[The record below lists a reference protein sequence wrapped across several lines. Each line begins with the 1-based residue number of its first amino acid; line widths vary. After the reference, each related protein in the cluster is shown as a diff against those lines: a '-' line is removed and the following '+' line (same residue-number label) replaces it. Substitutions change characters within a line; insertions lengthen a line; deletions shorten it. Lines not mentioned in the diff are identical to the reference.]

1 MKEMKIFM
9 RPNKEPLTNFAKY
22 VNKIESKVGNFDDF
36 IKKQLKSNKLTEE
49 QKNTLNTA
57 TNIAEISKLLAM
69 SQPQTIT
76 DDDKLNTYI
85 NKLQNAIKEVLKN
98 TTVPLLPE
106 IINKLQNINV
116 PSKQS
121 NMFLLVMANQVLPQA
136 KENELHNFFNNIP
149 DDQKHS
155 LYQQLNT
162 EYSKINKT
170 SLTETQGFKDLKYH
184 NPILYNKIIGKT

>member
-1 MKEMKIFM
+1 
-9 RPNKEPLTNFAKY
+9 
-22 VNKIESKVGNFDDF
+22 
-36 IKKQLKSNKLTEE
+36 
-49 QKNTLNTA
+49 
-57 TNIAEISKLLAM
+57 
-69 SQPQTIT
+69 
-76 DDDKLNTYI
+76 
-85 NKLQNAIKEVLKN
+85 
-98 TTVPLLPE
+98 
-106 IINKLQNINV
+106 
-116 PSKQS
+116 
-121 NMFLLVMANQVLPQA
+121 MANQVLPQA